1 MLSDLE
7 LSEAKE
13 AAEDGDGSKGSAY
26 DQLGSLYRSFGDFQK
41 GIEFHQKAL
50 KIAKETEDKAVQ
62 RKALENLGFAYRA
75 LGLFRKAVLFHQQS
89 LVAAKGIGNRDS
101 VARAYNNLGVAYVLL
116 GDFKKA
122 IEAHKN
128 ALRIAREIGNK
139 YLEELTLMNLGID
152 FYSSR
157 DFTKG
162 EEFLKSTPK
171 LFEKIKDAIRL
182 DDEWDDDIQAKYN
195 KADRFLW
202 RFHLQQGKTMEA
214 LITADR
220 ERTQALTKHMARR
233 YCLDLIR
240 SPQEKHTEAISRL
253 FTRTSTT
260 TIYLTEAAESVNFW
274 VLRKGQQCLFLQ
286 KRLSQTLLHLTDK
299 AYEQLAFTKKPPIE
313 DRSMDGPEEDADFEQ
328 LYTIDLKWKQVPQ
341 DALKAL
347 YDAVITPISHLI
359 EGEEL
364 VIVGDRLS
372 LLIPYAVLEDQHSRY
387 LSRTLR
393 VRLAPS
399 LTSLRRPAYPEG
411 DRGLSGILIVGDP
424 SVKNLYFKDRS
435 FHQLAGAEKEVN
447 VIGRLLNV
455 EPLTGKNATKERVLS
470 RLQSASLVHFATHS
484 RKGNGEIFL
493 TPNPAKFRPFLETF
507 LLSIE
512 DVLKV
517 KIQAKLVVLSYSNS
531 ARGMRTND
539 QCVLGIAHAF
549 LAAGARCVI
558 GSLWPINDTVTVQLM
573 THFYENLVAGET
585 ASKSLNN
592 AMAKIRETDNYSAPR
607 YWAPFVLM
615 GDDVTVSFA

>member
-1 MLSDLE
+1 MLSELE

-13 AAEDGDGSKGSAY
+13 AGDGDGSKGSAY
-26 DQLGSLYRSFGDFQK
+26 DHLGSLYRSLGDFQK
-41 GIEFHQKAL
+41 GIEFHQQAL
-50 KIAKETEDKAVQ
+50 KIAKETEDKRVQ
-62 RKALENLGFAYRA
+62 RRALENLGLAYRA
-75 LGLFRKAVLFHQQS
+75 LGLFRKAVKFHHQA

-101 VARAYNNLGVAYVLL
+101 VSRAYNNLGVAYVLL

-122 IEAHKN
+122 IDAHKN
-128 ALRIAREIGNK
+128 ALRVARETGNK
-139 YLEELTLMNLGID
+139 HLEELILMNLGID

-162 EEFLKSTPK
+162 EEYLKSTPK

-182 DDEWDDDIQAKYN
+182 DDEWDDEIQAQYN

-202 RFHLQQGKTMEA
+202 RFYLRQGKTMET
-214 LITADR
+214 LLTADR
-220 ERTQALTKHMARR
+220 ERTQALTKHMAGR

-240 SPQEKHTEAISRL
+240 LPEEKHLEGISRL
-253 FTRTSTT
+253 FTRTPTT
-260 TIYLTEAAESVNFW
+260 TIYLTEAAESLNFW

-286 KRLSQTLLHLTDK
+286 KKLSQTLLYLTDR

-313 DRSMDGPEEDADFEQ
+313 DRSMDGPEEDADLEQ
-328 LYTIDLKWKQVPQ
+328 LYSIDLKWKQVPQ

-387 LSRTLR
+387 LSQTLR

-411 DRGLSGILIVGDP
+411 DRRLSSILLVGDP

-435 FHQLAGAEKEVN
+435 FNQLAGAEKEVDA
-447 VIGRLLNV
+447 IGRLLNV
-455 EPLTGKNATKERVLS
+455 EPLTGKNATKDRVLS

-493 TPNPAKFRPFLETF
+493 TPNPAKFKPFLETF
-507 LLSIE
+507 LLSTE

-517 KIQAKLVVLSYSNS
+517 RMQAKLVVLSYSNS

-573 THFYENLVAGET
+573 TQFYENLVDGQS
-585 ASKSLNN
+585 ASLALNN
-592 AMAKIRETDNYSAPR
+592 AMAKIRETNDYSAPR
-607 YWAPFVLM
+607 FWAPFVVM